1 MKKADTT
8 ATRIAREVLGLDTLE
23 TRHSDGLDFHDLA
36 VWQIREALVA
46 AYEAG
51 HRSATPILPKPNNR
65 KTK

>member
-1 MKKADTT
+1 MKKADAT
-8 ATRIAREVLGLDTLE
+8 ASRIAREVLGLDTLE

-36 VWQIREALVA
+36 VWQIRKALVA

-51 HRSATPILPKPNNR
+51 RHSASPILPKPNNQ